1 MGSVWDQYAA
11 WGNYTVT
18 EGDVIEFYV
27 SVDNLADT
35 NAVIKPAKDLI
46 EHSNFHA
53 CKIDTGFCTPLVGK
67 TPGLVTHA
75 PASQPVQKPGLASR
89 ALCAWISQ
97 GACPVSLSG
106 SPPPPVTLQMFP
118 KHRPRR
124 A

>member
-27 SVDNLADT
+27 SVDNIADT
-35 NAVIKPAKDLI
+35 NAVIKPAKNLV

-75 PASQPVQKPGLASR
+75 PAPQLVHKVARGWPLVPYSRPTLA
-89 ALCAWISQ
+89 APWPTA
-97 GACPVSLSG
+97 P
-106 SPPPPVTLQMFP
+106 
-118 KHRPRR
+118 
-124 A
+124 